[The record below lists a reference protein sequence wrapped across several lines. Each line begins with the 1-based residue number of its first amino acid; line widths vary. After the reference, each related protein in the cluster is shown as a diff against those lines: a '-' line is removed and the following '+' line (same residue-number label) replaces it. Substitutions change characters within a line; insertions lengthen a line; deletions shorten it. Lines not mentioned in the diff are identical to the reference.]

1 MVTYNT
7 VSDHGPKFANKN
19 RYFVTILQNIIILQ
33 QTTLTK
39 ISYRNSYRKNSYKN
53 LGQNSYRNFSYR
65 NSYRKNSYRK
75 NSYRNFVPN
84 SYRNFSY
91 RNFSYR
97 NSYRKNSYRNF
108 FYRNSYKNLI
118 GKIPI
123 RILKS
128 SPKLL

>member
-1 MVTYNT
+1 LSEELHGIQRVPALLYNNPT
-7 VSDHGPKFANKN
+7 ATLESINCDK
-19 RYFVTILQNIIILQ
+19 YEILSFEPLHDIGKHIENVLAEFPFHLPEKEAAAVKEVI
-33 QTTLTK
+33 
-39 ISYRNSYRKNSYKN
+39 NC
-53 LGQNSYRNFSYR
+53 
-65 NSYRKNSYRK
+65 
-75 NSYRNFVPN
+75 SYRNFVPN
-84 SYRNFSY
+84 SY

>member
-1 MVTYNT
+1 MGDSATGGKVLSNC
-7 VSDHGPKFANKN
+7 
-19 RYFVTILQNIIILQ
+19 
-33 QTTLTK
+33 TK

-53 LGQNSYRNFSYR
+53 LGQN
-65 NSYRKNSYRK
+65 
-75 NSYRNFVPN
+75 
-84 SYRNFSY
+84 SY

-128 SPKLL
+128 SAKLL